1 MTFFFPWKSDR
12 LILFPSRFSNV
23 KSGAV
28 SPTLILSRSVGFS
41 SMPSLGPS
49 WAYATEFVWAIKSDT
64 DSRVVLIIFPS
75 VIACLFA
82 AARYPFVLQLFKG
95 IRTKFVGKSVVVAAA
110 ADGVSWL
117 GIIGKDQ
124 NRFALGTAD
133 FFHECSKRPTSF
145 FPQPERN
152 AGSNRA
158 VHSPHA
164 SQTQNTLE
172 FSPIKA
178 YDHFLIHDNNRRGL
192 GTDLLHQF
200 FHSAKI
206 LSYVAISKRDLVM
219 RKKLFRCTA

>member
-1 MTFFFPWKSDR
+1 
-12 LILFPSRFSNV
+12 
-23 KSGAV
+23 
-28 SPTLILSRSVGFS
+28 
-41 SMPSLGPS
+41 MPSLGPS
-49 WAYATEFVWAIKSDT
+49 WAYATEFVRAIKSDT

-152 AGSNRA
+152 AGSKRAVEDLSRLDGFGNFQRSPAHRA